1 MNILT
6 SGFTGRGNFRFVAV
20 VALVALL
27 LLYAVRQAP
36 AASAHGKEL
45 TITVSSLV
53 PDPAEPL
60 TRLYRVR
67 ATYAG
72 DGDPIDGA
80 TVTLLAEQV
89 DGGRT
94 VDAVEL
100 TEVKGESGLYVGE
113 VKFTRF
119 GRWNVVINVKAMLG
133 LGSGETVFEDNVRPG
148 NLSPAEEAALE
159 SEGERVRRLQI
170 FFQFGLWPDLV
181 NIIVRI
187 THSFSGLAYFGTVGF
202 ALTLAWFGVPARS
215 SRTWER
221 VRAGYL
227 PVTMLSL
234 AGILGTGMF
243 SMAYDAPVTAP
254 GIYDLDRLFALPY
267 GEWYFAAFVLK
278 PVAWVGLVALAIRVY
293 FVVVRGPR
301 PVVAG
306 APAGLPA
313 ISGGAGNGAME
324 PLKPVPGLRGL
335 TLLTIAVGLALVADL
350 AVVIY
355 LHYLS
360 HLGVFLPS

>member
-1 MNILT
+1 MNAIT
-6 SGFTGRGNFRFVAV
+6 SRFIGPKNFRFLITA
-20 VALVALL
+20 ALVTALAL
-27 LLYAVRQAP
+27 TAALAAP

-45 TITVSSLV
+45 TTTVSSFV

-67 ATYAG
+67 AAYAG
-72 DGDPIDGA
+72 DGDAVDGA
-80 TVTLLAEQV
+80 TVTLLAQQV
-89 DGGRT
+89 DTGRT

-119 GRWNVVINVKAMLG
+119 GRWDVVIHVEAKLG
-133 LGSGETVFEDNVRPG
+133 LGNGEAVFEENVRPG
-148 NLSPAEEAALE
+148 NLSSAELAALE
-159 SEGERVRRLQI
+159 AEGERVRRLQV

-187 THSFSGLAYFGTVGF
+187 IHSISALAYFGAIGF
-202 ALTLAWFGVPARS
+202 ALAMAWFDVPARMS
-215 SRTWER
+215 KTWDR
-221 VRAGYL
+221 LRAGFL
-227 PVTMLSL
+227 PVAMLSL
-234 AGILGTGMF
+234 AGILGTGLF

-254 GIYDLDRLFALPY
+254 GIYDLERLFALPY

-278 PVAWVGLVALAIRVY
+278 PIAWLGLVALAVRVY
-293 FVVVRGPR
+293 FVVVRERR
-301 PVVAG
+301 PVISG
-306 APAGLPA
+306 AAAGLPVV
-313 ISGGAGNGAME
+313 SGGAGNEAAELRG
-324 PLKPVPGLRGL
+324 PVPGLRGL
-335 TLLTIAVGLALVADL
+335 TFMTIGVGMALVADL

>member
-1 MNILT
+1 MSIFT
-6 SGFTGRGNFRFVAV
+6 SGLTAPGRCRFLAAA
-20 VALVALL
+20 ALVMALL
-27 LLYAVRQAP
+27 LTAARVAP
-36 AASAHGKEL
+36 DASAHGKEL
-45 TITVSSLV
+45 AIAVSSLV
-53 PDPAEPL
+53 PDPDEPL

-72 DGDPIDGA
+72 DGDPIEGA

-100 TEVKGESGLYVGE
+100 TEVRGESGLYVGE

-119 GRWNVVINVKAMLG
+119 GRWNVVIDVEAKLG

-148 NLSPAEEAALE
+148 NLSPTERAALE

-181 NIIVRI
+181 NIVVRI
-187 THSFSGLAYFGTVGF
+187 THSMSGLAYFGAVGF

-215 SRTWER
+215 GRTWER

-254 GIYDLDRLFALPY
+254 GIYDLERLFALPY

-293 FVVVRGPR
+293 FVVVRER
-301 PVVAG
+301 RAET
-306 APAGLPA
+306 AAAAIGLPV
-313 ISGGAGNGAME
+313 ISGGAGNEAAE
-324 PLKPVPGLRGL
+324 LRDSFPGLRGL
-335 TLLTIAVGLALVADL
+335 TFLTIGVGLVLVADL